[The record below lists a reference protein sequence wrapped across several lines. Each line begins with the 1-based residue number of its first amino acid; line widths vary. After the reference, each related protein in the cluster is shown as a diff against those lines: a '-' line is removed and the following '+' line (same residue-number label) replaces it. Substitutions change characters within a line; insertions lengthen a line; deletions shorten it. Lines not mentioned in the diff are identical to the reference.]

1 MAGAGPRVT
10 ESAESRVSPSCSAG
24 PGRLLAQ
31 SGDLGFLCAAVS
43 PAQPVPP
50 CRVAGLTAAD
60 VLMGARQPGSIP
72 RVCWF
77 LSSLSCGAGARG
89 CPGFVFLD
97 ECICRSWFFI
107 SLDECVCG
115 SRSPRAAGVR
125 GRSSGAAQ
133 GLKVLPG

>member
-10 ESAESRVSPSCSAG
+10 ESAESRVSPSCPAG
-24 PGRLLAQ
+24 PGPGPLLAQ
-31 SGDLGFLCAAVS
+31 SGALGFVCAAVS
-43 PAQPVPP
+43 PARPGPP
-50 CRVAGLTAAD
+50 CGVAGLTAVD
-60 VLMGARQPGSIP
+60 VLMGARQPVSIP

-97 ECICRSWFFI
+97 ECVCRSWFFI

-115 SRSPRAAGVR
+115 SRSPMRLVCGAVPQARLR
-125 GRSSGAAQ
+125 G
-133 GLKVLPG
+133 